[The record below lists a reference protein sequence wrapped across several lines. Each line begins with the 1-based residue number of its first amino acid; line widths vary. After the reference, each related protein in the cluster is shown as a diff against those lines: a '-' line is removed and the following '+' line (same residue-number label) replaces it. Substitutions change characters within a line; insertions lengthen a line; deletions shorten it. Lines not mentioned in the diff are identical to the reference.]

1 MNPSGSVKWPNA
13 LPRLPH
19 RSCSP
24 PSVHLS
30 MVKNYISSI
39 LVKLGARDRTNA
51 VLRAIREGLLG

>member
-1 MNPSGSVKWPNA
+1 
-13 LPRLPH
+13 
-19 RSCSP
+19 
-24 PSVHLS
+24 